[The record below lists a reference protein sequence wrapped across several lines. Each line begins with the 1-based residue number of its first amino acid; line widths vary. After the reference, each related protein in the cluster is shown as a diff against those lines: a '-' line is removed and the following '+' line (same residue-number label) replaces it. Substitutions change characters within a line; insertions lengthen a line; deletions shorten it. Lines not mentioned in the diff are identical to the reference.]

1 MTTAVVKSGS
11 SLRLPKNLLENINV
25 SENDTVEVLVMDNS
39 IIIRKP
45 AAKHRTIR
53 ERLIEFYGDDI
64 ADAERNP
71 PHEIDWGKPV
81 GKEVW

>member
-25 SENDTVEVLVMDNS
+25 SENDTVEVLIANNS

-45 AAKHRTIR
+45 SAKHRTTK
-53 ERLIEFYGDDI
+53 ERLIEFYGIAI
-64 ADAERNP
+64 ADSERHP
-71 PHEIDWGKPV
+71 PSEIDWGKPV
-81 GKEVW
+81 GEELW